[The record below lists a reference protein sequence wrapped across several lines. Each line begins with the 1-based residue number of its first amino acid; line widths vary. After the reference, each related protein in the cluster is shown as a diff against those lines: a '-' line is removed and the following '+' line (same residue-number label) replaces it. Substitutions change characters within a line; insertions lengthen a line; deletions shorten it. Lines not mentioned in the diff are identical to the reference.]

1 MNKNILDKIT
11 LEASVKNRDSYGG
24 TNPGNIKKEIIFAKE
39 KWCND

>member
-11 LEASVKNRDSYGG
+11 LKASVKKRDSYGG
-24 TNPGNIKKEIIFAKE
+24 TSPENIKKEIIFAKE